1 MIVLKIIIVILALIF
16 LGISA
21 IVGGAL
27 LAYITVSALV
37 YMVNGDYGVERLD
50 VIVTEMLTRSGANEY
65 E

>member
-1 MIVLKIIIVILALIF
+1 M
-16 LGISA
+16 
-21 IVGGAL
+21 
-27 LAYITVSALV
+27 AYITVSALV